1 MEQLVTQMRVL
12 IYTVI
17 CFQCL
22 LQITQ
27 GSIYQKYLKLF
38 MYLLTLCI
46 CCQILTNF
54 VDKLRSDWL
63 GVDYASTEW
72 MQKWNEDSTLPQ
84 EKIEQYSKWLEDR
97 VIEDAQEEYD
107 RREQDNEQNL
117 EEHTTI
123 SGGGETGRWEA
134 VQRRYADCVPW
145 EGFYSMSFVCQ

>member
-54 VDKLRSDWL
+54 VDKLRNDWL

-72 MQKWNEDSTLPQ
+72 MQKWHEDSTLPQ

-97 VIEDAQEEYD
+97 IIEDAQEEYD

-123 SGGGETGRWEA
+123 SGGGETGR
-134 VQRRYADCVPW
+134 
-145 EGFYSMSFVCQ
+145 

>member
-46 CCQILTNF
+46 CCQILKNF
-54 VDKLRSDWL
+54 VDKLRNDWV

-97 VIEDAQEEYD
+97 IIEDAQEEYD

-123 SGGGETGRWEA
+123 SGGGETGR
-134 VQRRYADCVPW
+134 
-145 EGFYSMSFVCQ
+145 

>member
-54 VDKLRSDWL
+54 VDKLRNDWV
-63 GVDYASTEW
+63 GVDYATTEC

-97 VIEDAQEEYD
+97 IIEDAQEEYD

-123 SGGGETGRWEA
+123 SGGGETGR
-134 VQRRYADCVPW
+134 
-145 EGFYSMSFVCQ
+145 

>member
-1 MEQLVTQMRVL
+1 MEQLATQMRVL

-54 VDKLRSDWL
+54 VDKLRNDWL
-63 GVDYASTEW
+63 GVDYVSTEW
-72 MQKWNEDSTLPQ
+72 MQKWNEDSTMPQ

-97 VIEDAQEEYD
+97 IIEDAQEEYD

-123 SGGGETGRWEA
+123 SGGGETGR
-134 VQRRYADCVPW
+134 
-145 EGFYSMSFVCQ
+145 

>member
-1 MEQLVTQMRVL
+1 MEQLATQMRVL

-54 VDKLRSDWL
+54 VDKLRNDWL

-97 VIEDAQEEYD
+97 IIEDAQEEYD

-123 SGGGETGRWEA
+123 SGGGETGR
-134 VQRRYADCVPW
+134 
-145 EGFYSMSFVCQ
+145 

>member
-107 RREQDNEQNL
+107 RREQDNEQN
-117 EEHTTI
+117 I
-123 SGGGETGRWEA
+123 WRG
-134 VQRRYADCVPW
+134 
-145 EGFYSMSFVCQ
+145 

>member
-54 VDKLRSDWL
+54 VDKLTGWGWIMPVQNGCRS
-63 GVDYASTEW
+63 GTRTVHCH
-72 MQKWNEDSTLPQ
+72 
-84 EKIEQYSKWLEDR
+84 
-97 VIEDAQEEYD
+97 
-107 RREQDNEQNL
+107 RR
-117 EEHTTI
+117 
-123 SGGGETGRWEA
+123 R
-134 VQRRYADCVPW
+134 
-145 EGFYSMSFVCQ
+145 

>member
-17 CFQCL
+17 CFQCF

-54 VDKLRSDWL
+54 VDKLRNDWVW
-63 GVDYASTEW
+63 VDYASTEW
-72 MQKWNEDSTLPQ
+72 MQNWNEDSTLPQ

-97 VIEDAQEEYD
+97 IIEDAQEEYD

-123 SGGGETGRWEA
+123 SGGGETGR
-134 VQRRYADCVPW
+134 
-145 EGFYSMSFVCQ
+145 

>member
-1 MEQLVTQMRVL
+1 MEQLATQMRVL

-97 VIEDAQEEYD
+97 IIEDAQEEYD

-123 SGGGETGRWEA
+123 SGGGETGR
-134 VQRRYADCVPW
+134 
-145 EGFYSMSFVCQ
+145 

>member
-63 GVDYASTEW
+63 GVDAEV
-72 MQKWNEDSTLPQ
+72 ERG
-84 EKIEQYSKWLEDR
+84 QYTATGEDR
-97 VIEDAQEEYD
+97 AVFKMAG
-107 RREQDNEQNL
+107 R
-117 EEHTTI
+117 
-123 SGGGETGRWEA
+123 SGHRGCAGR
-134 VQRRYADCVPW
+134 V
-145 EGFYSMSFVCQ
+145 

>member
-54 VDKLRSDWL
+54 VDKLRSDWAGGGL
-63 GVDYASTEW
+63 C
-72 MQKWNEDSTLPQ
+72 
-84 EKIEQYSKWLEDR
+84 QYRMDAEVERGQYTATGEDR
-97 VIEDAQEEYD
+97 AVFKMAG
-107 RREQDNEQNL
+107 R
-117 EEHTTI
+117 
-123 SGGGETGRWEA
+123 SGHRGCAGR
-134 VQRRYADCVPW
+134 V
-145 EGFYSMSFVCQ
+145 

>member
-54 VDKLRSDWL
+54 VDKLRNDWL

-72 MQKWNEDSTLPQ
+72 MQNWNEDSTLPQ

-97 VIEDAQEEYD
+97 IIEDAQEEYD

-123 SGGGETGRWEA
+123 SGGGETGR
-134 VQRRYADCVPW
+134 
-145 EGFYSMSFVCQ
+145 

>member
-54 VDKLRSDWL
+54 VDKLRNDWV

-84 EKIEQYSKWLEDR
+84 EKIEQYSKWLEDQ

-123 SGGGETGRWEA
+123 SGGGETGR
-134 VQRRYADCVPW
+134 
-145 EGFYSMSFVCQ
+145 

>member
-54 VDKLRSDWL
+54 VDKLRNDWV

-84 EKIEQYSKWLEDR
+84 EKIEQYSKCLEDR
-97 VIEDAQEEYD
+97 IIEDAQEEYD

-123 SGGGETGRWEA
+123 SGGGETGR
-134 VQRRYADCVPW
+134 
-145 EGFYSMSFVCQ
+145 

>member
-46 CCQILTNF
+46 CCQILINF
-54 VDKLRSDWL
+54 VDKLRNDWV

-97 VIEDAQEEYD
+97 IIEDAQEEYD

-123 SGGGETGRWEA
+123 SGGGETGR
-134 VQRRYADCVPW
+134 
-145 EGFYSMSFVCQ
+145 

>member
-54 VDKLRSDWL
+54 VDKLRNDWL
-63 GVDYASTEW
+63 EVDYASTEW

-97 VIEDAQEEYD
+97 IIEDAQEEYD

-123 SGGGETGRWEA
+123 SGGGETGR
-134 VQRRYADCVPW
+134 
-145 EGFYSMSFVCQ
+145 

>member
-54 VDKLRSDWL
+54 VDKLRNDWVW
-63 GVDYASTEW
+63 VDYASTEW
-72 MQKWNEDSTLPQ
+72 MQNWNEDSTLPQ

-97 VIEDAQEEYD
+97 IIEDAQEEYD
-107 RREQDNEQNL
+107 RREQDNEQNP

-123 SGGGETGRWEA
+123 SGGGETGR
-134 VQRRYADCVPW
+134 
-145 EGFYSMSFVCQ
+145 

>member
-1 MEQLVTQMRVL
+1 
-12 IYTVI
+12 
-17 CFQCL
+17 
-22 LQITQ
+22 
-27 GSIYQKYLKLF
+27 

-54 VDKLRSDWL
+54 VDKLRNDWV

-123 SGGGETGRWEA
+123 SGGGETGR
-134 VQRRYADCVPW
+134 
-145 EGFYSMSFVCQ
+145 

>member
-1 MEQLVTQMRVL
+1 MEQLATQMRVL

-46 CCQILTNF
+46 CCQILINF
-54 VDKLRSDWL
+54 VDKLRNDWV
-63 GVDYASTEW
+63 GGDYASTEW

-97 VIEDAQEEYD
+97 IIEDAQEEYD

-123 SGGGETGRWEA
+123 SGGGETGR
-134 VQRRYADCVPW
+134 
-145 EGFYSMSFVCQ
+145 

>member
-54 VDKLRSDWL
+54 VDKLRNDWV

-72 MQKWNEDSTLPQ
+72 MQKWNEDSTLPR
-84 EKIEQYSKWLEDR
+84 EKIGQYSKWLEDR
-97 VIEDAQEEYD
+97 IIEDAQEEYD

-123 SGGGETGRWEA
+123 SGGGETGR
-134 VQRRYADCVPW
+134 
-145 EGFYSMSFVCQ
+145 

>member
-17 CFQCL
+17 CFQCF

-54 VDKLRSDWL
+54 VDKLRNDWV

-72 MQKWNEDSTLPQ
+72 MQTWNEDSTLPQ

-97 VIEDAQEEYD
+97 IIEDAQEEYD

-123 SGGGETGRWEA
+123 SGGGETGR
-134 VQRRYADCVPW
+134 
-145 EGFYSMSFVCQ
+145 

>member
-1 MEQLVTQMRVL
+1 MEQLATQMRVL

-54 VDKLRSDWL
+54 VDKLRNDWL
-63 GVDYASTEW
+63 GVDYVSTEW
-72 MQKWNEDSTLPQ
+72 MQKWSEGSTMPQ

-97 VIEDAQEEYD
+97 IIEDAQEEYD

-123 SGGGETGRWEA
+123 SGGGETGR
-134 VQRRYADCVPW
+134 
-145 EGFYSMSFVCQ
+145 

>member
-1 MEQLVTQMRVL
+1 MEQLATQMRVL

-54 VDKLRSDWL
+54 VDKLRNDWV

-72 MQKWNEDSTLPQ
+72 MQTWNEDSTLPQ

-97 VIEDAQEEYD
+97 IIEDAQEEYE

-117 EEHTTI
+117 EEHATI
-123 SGGGETGRWEA
+123 SGGGETGR
-134 VQRRYADCVPW
+134 
-145 EGFYSMSFVCQ
+145 

>member
-54 VDKLRSDWL
+54 VDKLRNDWVW
-63 GVDYASTEW
+63 VDYASTEW
-72 MQKWNEDSTLPQ
+72 MQNWNEDSTLPQ

-97 VIEDAQEEYD
+97 IIEDAQEEYD

-123 SGGGETGRWEA
+123 SGGRETGR
-134 VQRRYADCVPW
+134 
-145 EGFYSMSFVCQ
+145 

>member
-54 VDKLRSDWL
+54 VDKLRNDWV

-84 EKIEQYSKWLEDR
+84 GKIEQYSKWLEDR
-97 VIEDAQEEYD
+97 IIEDAQEEYD

-123 SGGGETGRWEA
+123 SGGGETGR
-134 VQRRYADCVPW
+134 
-145 EGFYSMSFVCQ
+145 

>member
-54 VDKLRSDWL
+54 VDKLRNDWE

-97 VIEDAQEEYD
+97 IIEDAQEEYD

-123 SGGGETGRWEA
+123 SGGGETGR
-134 VQRRYADCVPW
+134 
-145 EGFYSMSFVCQ
+145 

>member
-54 VDKLRSDWL
+54 VDKLRNDWV

-97 VIEDAQEEYD
+97 IIEDAQGEYD

-123 SGGGETGRWEA
+123 SGGGETGR
-134 VQRRYADCVPW
+134 
-145 EGFYSMSFVCQ
+145 

>member
-1 MEQLVTQMRVL
+1 MEQLATQMRVL

-54 VDKLRSDWL
+54 VDKLRNDWL
-63 GVDYASTEW
+63 GVDYVSTEW
-72 MQKWNEDSTLPQ
+72 MQKWNEDSTMPQ

-97 VIEDAQEEYD
+97 IIEDAQEEYE

-123 SGGGETGRWEA
+123 SGGGETGR
-134 VQRRYADCVPW
+134 
-145 EGFYSMSFVCQ
+145 

>member
-17 CFQCL
+17 CFQCF

-54 VDKLRSDWL
+54 VDKLRNDWV
-63 GVDYASTEW
+63 GVDYAGTEW

-97 VIEDAQEEYD
+97 IIEDAQEEYD

-123 SGGGETGRWEA
+123 SGGGETGR
-134 VQRRYADCVPW
+134 
-145 EGFYSMSFVCQ
+145 

>member
-1 MEQLVTQMRVL
+1 MEQLATQMRVL

-54 VDKLRSDWL
+54 VDKLRNDWL

-72 MQKWNEDSTLPQ
+72 MQTWNEDSTLPQ

-97 VIEDAQEEYD
+97 IIEDAQEEYE

-117 EEHTTI
+117 EEHATI
-123 SGGGETGRWEA
+123 SGGGETGR
-134 VQRRYADCVPW
+134 
-145 EGFYSMSFVCQ
+145 

>member
-54 VDKLRSDWL
+54 VDKLRNDWL

-84 EKIEQYSKWLEDR
+84 EEIEQYSKWLEDR
-97 VIEDAQEEYD
+97 IIEDAQEEYD

-123 SGGGETGRWEA
+123 SGGGETGR
-134 VQRRYADCVPW
+134 
-145 EGFYSMSFVCQ
+145 

>member
-1 MEQLVTQMRVL
+1 MRVL

-97 VIEDAQEEYD
+97 VLEDAQEEYD

-123 SGGGETGRWEA
+123 SGGGETGR
-134 VQRRYADCVPW
+134 
-145 EGFYSMSFVCQ
+145 

>member
-38 MYLLTLCI
+38 MYLLTLCS

-54 VDKLRSDWL
+54 VDKLRNDWV

-97 VIEDAQEEYD
+97 IIEDAQEEYD

-123 SGGGETGRWEA
+123 SGGGETGR
-134 VQRRYADCVPW
+134 
-145 EGFYSMSFVCQ
+145 

>member
-54 VDKLRSDWL
+54 VDKLRNDWM

-97 VIEDAQEEYD
+97 IIEDAQEEYD

-123 SGGGETGRWEA
+123 SGGGETGR
-134 VQRRYADCVPW
+134 
-145 EGFYSMSFVCQ
+145 

>member
-54 VDKLRSDWL
+54 VDKLRNDWV

-97 VIEDAQEEYD
+97 IIEDAQEEYD

-123 SGGGETGRWEA
+123 SGGGETGR
-134 VQRRYADCVPW
+134 
-145 EGFYSMSFVCQ
+145 

>member
-84 EKIEQYSKWLEDR
+84 EKIEQYSKCLEDLI
-97 VIEDAQEEYD
+97 IEDAQEEYD

-123 SGGGETGRWEA
+123 SGGGETGR
-134 VQRRYADCVPW
+134 
-145 EGFYSMSFVCQ
+145 

>member
-1 MEQLVTQMRVL
+1 MEQLATQMRVL

-54 VDKLRSDWL
+54 VDKLRNDWV

-97 VIEDAQEEYD
+97 IIEDAQEEYE

-123 SGGGETGRWEA
+123 SGGGETGR
-134 VQRRYADCVPW
+134 
-145 EGFYSMSFVCQ
+145 

>member
-1 MEQLVTQMRVL
+1 MEQLITQMRVL

-54 VDKLRSDWL
+54 VDKLRNDWV

-97 VIEDAQEEYD
+97 IIEDAQEEYD

-123 SGGGETGRWEA
+123 SGGGETGR
-134 VQRRYADCVPW
+134 
-145 EGFYSMSFVCQ
+145 